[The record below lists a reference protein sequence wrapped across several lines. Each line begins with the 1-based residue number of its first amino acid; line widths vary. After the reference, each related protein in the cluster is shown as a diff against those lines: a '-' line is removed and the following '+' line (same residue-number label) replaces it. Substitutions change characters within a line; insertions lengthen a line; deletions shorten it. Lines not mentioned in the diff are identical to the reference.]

1 MPSTMPVGFFGH
13 GSPMNVVEHNV
24 YTEGWRAFG
33 ASVPV
38 PRAIVVVSAHWYIN
52 ATAVTAMHNPKTIH
66 DFFGFPQALFDMQYP
81 APGSPE
87 VAAELA
93 EVVKPNWVGM
103 DTDSWGLDH
112 GTWSVLHHMFPSAD
126 VPVIQLS
133 IDATKSFEEHLAL
146 GAALA
151 PLRDRG
157 VLILGS
163 GNVVHN
169 LRMVQWDKPDY
180 GTSWAHDFD
189 DTVRDIMVTRP
200 QDLPEVVEHP
210 AYRQAVPTP
219 DHFIPLL
226 YTAGL
231 VAAAN
236 ATASATL
243 RGYAMGSLSM
253 TSYVA

>member
-1 MPSTMPVGFFGH
+1 MPPTMPVAFFGH

-24 YTEGWRAFG
+24 YTEGWRSFG

-38 PRAIVVVSAHWYIN
+38 PRAIVMVSAHWYIN
-52 ATAVTAMHNPKTIH
+52 ATAVTAMPNPKTIH

-87 VAAELA
+87 VAVELA
-93 EVVKPNWVGM
+93 EVVKPSWVGK

-112 GTWSVLHHMFPSAD
+112 GTWSVLHHMFPLAN

-157 VLILGS
+157 VLIVGS

-169 LRMVQWDKPDY
+169 LRMVQWDKPVY
-180 GTSWAHDFD
+180 GTNWAHDFD
-189 DTVRDIMVTRP
+189 DAVRDIMMTRP
-200 QDLPEVVEHP
+200 EDLPGIVEHP

-231 VAAAN
+231 VAAGESS
-236 ATASATL
+236 ASATL